1 MTSEFEIVFIDLT
14 VGILDATTVI
24 TTGATGPTT
33 GTTTGKTILALHP
46 TRNNIMTIKLSKLYV
61 KHYLSVCIHL
71 TVGKLDATTV
81 IPDTT
86 TGKTIFILQPTQNH
100 IMPIIS

>member
-1 MTSEFEIVFIDLT
+1 MTSEFEIVLIHLT

-24 TTGATGPTT
+24 TTGTTGSTT
-33 GTTTGKTILALHP
+33 GTTNGKTTLALHP

-81 IPDTT
+81 IPETT
-86 TGKTIFILQPTQNH
+86 TGK
-100 IMPIIS
+100 PIIAL